1 MVGNLDVMMA
11 AQKVDWTAL
20 RKAVVKVEMK
30 DVWSAVLMV
39 DWMVVSMAGQS
50 VGRLESQRVDSM
62 DVYSAAMWVELM
74 GEMKAAMTAEQMAA
88 L

>member
-1 MVGNLDVMMA
+1 MDVMMA

-39 DWMVVSMAGQS
+39 DWTAVSMAGQS

-62 DVYSAAMWVELM
+62 DVYSAAMLVGLM
-74 GEMKAAMTAEQMAA
+74 GEMKAATTAEQMAA

>member
-1 MVGNLDVMMA
+1 MDVMMA